1 MHSVTH
7 PNDNAALLRPQIR
20 SLTLST
26 LTALF
31 LLFATNHTFW
41 AKAAA
46 NYAHQPFAFASL
58 VIGLSGAYLAACV
71 TPSVKYLTKPVFILL
86 VIAAASASWFMDSYG
101 VIIDVNMIRNA
112 AETNTAEAGHLI
124 TAGFVLHMALY
135 GLLPAAMIAWVRIEH
150 DNFPRKFIRNMAVIV
165 GGLGLFVLAGISFA
179 GTHASLT
186 REHRDMFATLNPF
199 VPIGKVVDY
208 VIASNTER
216 NLVAAPLGTDARLL
230 GLPVAERK
238 PRLTIIVTGET
249 ARAENFSLGGY
260 GRPTNP
266 ELQARDIFYF
276 KNATSCGT
284 ATATSV
290 PCMFSNLTR
299 ADYSHSKALAT
310 ENLLDVLSHAGVH
323 VEWWDN
329 NTGSKN
335 VANRVKEVTLSNHT
349 DKRFCA
355 DGECQDGVLLDGL
368 DTWLDGVSQ
377 DTVLVLHQMGSH
389 GPAYYLRYPEAF
401 RQFTPECQTAEF
413 SECSREQIVNSYD
426 NTILFTDHVIATIID
441 KLKARED
448 KFSPSLFYASDHGES
463 LGEYGLYLHGAPYML
478 APSQQT
484 HVPMLVWFG
493 SEQKA
498 EMNLDCLRKETEGP
512 ASHDNLFHTALGMMQ
527 VDTAAR
533 DPALDL
539 ASACRKP
546 VATQ

>member
-7 PNDNAALLRPQIR
+7 TNDNAALLRPQIR
-20 SLTLST
+20 SLTLSV

-31 LLFATNHTFW
+31 LLFSTNHTFW
-41 AKAAA
+41 TKAAA
-46 NYAHQPFAFASL
+46 NYASQPFAFASL
-58 VIGLSGAYLAACV
+58 VIGLAGAYIAACV

-86 VIAAASASWFMDSYG
+86 VLVAASASWFMDSYG

-124 TAGFVLHMALY
+124 TAGFVLHMMIY
-135 GLLPAAMIAWVRIEH
+135 GVLPASLIAWVRIEH
-150 DNFPRKFIRNMAVIV
+150 DSFPRKFVRNISAIAA
-165 GGLGLFVLAGISFA
+165 GLALFALAGISFA
-179 GTHASLT
+179 GTHASLS

-199 VPIGKVVDY
+199 VPIGKMVDY

-216 NLVAAPLGTDARLL
+216 NLIAAPLGTDARLL
-230 GLPVAERK
+230 GLPAGKRK

-260 GRPTNP
+260 GRMTNP
-266 ELQARDIFYF
+266 ELQKRDIFYF
-276 KNATSCGT
+276 NNATSCGT
-284 ATATSV
+284 ATGTSV

-299 ADYSHSKALAT
+299 ENYSHSKALAT

-335 VANRVKEVTLSNHT
+335 VAKRVKEVTLSNRT
-349 DKRFCA
+349 DKRFCS

-368 DTWLDGVSQ
+368 DAWLDGVSQ

-389 GPAYYLRYPEAF
+389 GPAYYLRYPEEF
-401 RQFTPECQTAEF
+401 RHFTPECETAEF
-413 SECSREQIVNSYD
+413 SECSREQIVNAYD
-426 NTILFTDHVIATIID
+426 NTILFTDHVLATIID

-448 KFSPSLFYASDHGES
+448 KFSPSLVYASDHGES

-498 EMNLDCLRKETEGP
+498 GMNLDCLRKETEGP

-539 ASACRKP
+539 ASACRTP